1 MTATGWDLDE
11 GAQRG
16 RDMMA
21 LARALFPVHRTLVN
35 RGYDESLE
43 LIGRVLPLDVLAY
56 PSGTPVWDWVVPDA
70 WDVNEA
76 WIEDS
81 RGTRLVD
88 FAANSLHLS
97 AYSEP
102 FDGTVSREELLAHV
116 RTLPDQPDAIP
127 YNVLYYRGG
136 WEFNVAHRHLAR
148 FTDDRYRVRIDV
160 STGPGALKVAC
171 CHLPGRS
178 RREVLFSTYLCHPS
192 LANDN
197 ISGVV
202 TAVELFKAL
211 SALSRR
217 RYSYRLLI
225 GPETI
230 GAITWL
236 AHHEAH
242 LADVS
247 GVYTVYDCGDR
258 GPIHYKRSFLGDA
271 YVDRVAEHVLEH
283 HVPGAV
289 IRDWVPYGSDER
301 QYAAPGVRLPAGAFT
316 RTPAGEFPEYHTSL
330 DTLALLS
337 ADALLESVRTLYRFV
352 GVWER
357 DLTWVNTY
365 KGEPCL
371 ARHRIRYPSHFGDRG
386 DESKF
391 LVKKVMHELDGE
403 HSVLDIARKWG
414 APFDQVDALVRQ
426 FEAAGL
432 VRLLASSAP
441 VPAVEVIAR

>member
-1 MTATGWDLDE
+1 MSASGWDISD
-11 GAQRG
+11 GPARQ

-21 LARALFPVHRTLVN
+21 LARALFPIHRTLVN

-43 LIGRVLPLDVLAY
+43 LIGRVLPLEVLRY
-56 PSGTPVWDWVVPDA
+56 PSGTAAWDWVVPNA

-81 RGTRLVD
+81 RGNRLVD
-88 FAANSLHLS
+88 FADHNLHLS

-102 FDGTVSREELLAHV
+102 FQGTVTRRELLEHV
-116 RTLPDQPDAIP
+116 RTLEDQPDAIP
-127 YNVLYYRGG
+127 YNFLYYRRG
-136 WEFNVAHRHLAR
+136 WEFNVAHRDLAR
-148 FTDDRYRVRIDV
+148 FTDDRYRVHIDV
-160 STGPGALKVAC
+160 TETPGALKVGC

-211 SALSRR
+211 AALPQRR
-217 RYSYRLLI
+217 HSYRLLI
-225 GPETI
+225 VPETI

-236 AHHEAH
+236 AHHEDH

-247 GVYTVYDCGDR
+247 GVYAVYDCGDR
-258 GPIHYKRSFLGDA
+258 GPIHYKRSYAGDA
-271 YVDRVAEHVLEH
+271 YVDRVAEHVLH
-283 HVPGAV
+283 HYVPGAV
-289 IRDWVPYGSDER
+289 LRDWVPYGSDER

-316 RTPAGEFPEYHTSL
+316 RTPAGEFREYHTSL
-330 DTLALLS
+330 DTLDVLS
-337 ADALLESVRTLYRFV
+337 PDALLESVRTLWRFV
-352 GVWER
+352 QVWER
-357 DLTWVNTY
+357 DVTWINTY
-365 KGEPCL
+365 KGEPCVS
-371 ARHRIRYPSHFGDRG
+371 RHRIRYPSHFGDKG
-386 DESKF
+386 DESKY

-403 HSVLDIARKWG
+403 HSVLDIARKWD
-414 APFDQVDALVRQ
+414 APFDQVESIVRQ

-432 VRLLASSAP
+432 VRLPRTGAAVS
-441 VPAVEVIAR
+441 AVEVVAG